1 MEIPCA
7 DIRRDNFKKVIEP
20 DSTVWITKMNNS
32 SLQAMLAILQIELA
46 EAQIP
51 FTKLK
56 VLMKDLFI

>member
-1 MEIPCA
+1 
-7 DIRRDNFKKVIEP
+7 
-20 DSTVWITKMNNS
+20 MNNS